1 MIRNGAACEHPLVE
15 NVPTLLPLAEYENG
29 LTGESPFAVETFASF
44 DVSGELTLLLNV
56 REASGADSIG
66 KMVLLLEESE
76 VEHVTFAFLAEGITG
91 ATEAS
96 EPSQI
101 PLINNM
107 RSLSVLLYC

>member
-1 MIRNGAACEHPLVE
+1 LIRNGAACEHPLVE
-15 NVPTLLPLAEYENG
+15 YVPTLLPLAEYENG
-29 LTGESPFAVETFASF
+29 LTGELSFAVETFASF

-76 VEHVTFAFLAEGITG
+76 VVCVTYAFLAEGLTG

-96 EPSQI
+96 EPSQN
-101 PLINNM
+101 PLINNT
-107 RSLSVLLYC
+107 RSLSILLYC